1 MKPIAEIA
9 DAMGIDPSLVI
20 PYGRYKAKLALEA
33 IKADAPQG
41 KPDRGNGNHSDAA
54 G

>member
-9 DAMGIDPSLVI
+9 DAMGIDPDLVI
-20 PYGRYKAKLALEA
+20 PYGKYKAKLALDA
-33 IKADAPQG
+33 IKTDASQG
-41 KPDRGNGNHSDAA
+41 KPRCGNRHHSHAL